1 MKLIVDAS
9 IVVKWLF
16 AEAHSHEARQLLAP
30 KIVLDAP
37 DFILTEVANVI
48 WKKARRKEIPSPHPY
63 IEELANIA
71 DAVGLQPSTELVV
84 RAATLAVQIDHP
96 VYDCVYLACAEAAAA
111 PLVTAD
117 ARLAQRAR
125 ACPTV
130 KVWNVGEPE
139 VVQRMAA
146 AAAVPVI
153 QSVKESN

>member
-30 KIVLDAP
+30 RIVLDAP
-37 DFILTEVANVI
+37 DFILTEVAND
-48 WKKARRKEIPSPHPY
+48 Y
-63 IEELANIA
+63 
-71 DAVGLQPSTELVV
+71 
-84 RAATLAVQIDHP
+84 P

-125 ACPTV
+125 EACPTV
-130 KVWNVGEPE
+130 DVWNVGEPE
-139 VVQRMAA
+139 VVQRIAA
-146 AAAVPVI
+146 AATPA
-153 QSVKESN
+153 